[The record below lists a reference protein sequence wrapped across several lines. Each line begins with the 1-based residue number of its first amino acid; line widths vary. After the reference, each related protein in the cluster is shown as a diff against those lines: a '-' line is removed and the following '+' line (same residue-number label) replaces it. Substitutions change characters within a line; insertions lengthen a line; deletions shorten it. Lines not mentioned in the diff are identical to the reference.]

1 MDVCHIFD
9 NKGFKSY
16 YKFLVK
22 YEKDYQV
29 WLSEADE
36 KVIEFMSK
44 KLTSEKRIH
53 ELELL
58 DRMLYY
64 HNGLMRLLKNSL
76 EKQFRRNSR
85 YH

>member
-16 YKFLVK
+16 YKFLIK

-29 WLSEADE
+29 RLSEAEE
-36 KVIEFMSK
+36 KVIEFISK
-44 KLTSEKRIH
+44 KLTSAKRIY

-58 DRMLYY
+58 
-64 HNGLMRLLKNSL
+64 N
-76 EKQFRRNSR
+76 
-85 YH
+85 

>member
-1 MDVCHIFD
+1 MDVLRIFY
-9 NKGFKSY
+9 NKSLGVC

-29 WLSEADE
+29 RLSEAEE
-36 KVIEFMSK
+36 KVIKFISK

-58 DRMLYY
+58 
-64 HNGLMRLLKNSL
+64 N
-76 EKQFRRNSR
+76 
-85 YH
+85 